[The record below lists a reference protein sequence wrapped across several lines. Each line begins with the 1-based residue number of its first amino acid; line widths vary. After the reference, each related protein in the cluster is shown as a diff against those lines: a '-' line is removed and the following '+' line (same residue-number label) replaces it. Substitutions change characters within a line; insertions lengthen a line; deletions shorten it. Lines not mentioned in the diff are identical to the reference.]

1 MGGYKQKGSTIAIKS
16 LKKVSDRKF
25 QTTAG
30 NHKPIMAMKKMAYS
44 ALILSL
50 LQYFL
55 GEKNKKNRENIISIT
70 YYFILRLVIWQDLT
84 MEPI

>member
-30 NHKPIMAMKKMAYS
+30 NHKPIMVMKKMAYS

-50 LQYFL
+50 LQYFF
-55 GEKNKKNRENIISIT
+55 GEKNYTIEKTSELLHM
-70 YYFILRLVIWQDLT
+70 ILF
-84 MEPI
+84 